1 VNVRTKVLKSRR
13 FEKQLS
19 KVPDFIQKK
28 VIFWI
33 FLVESSGLAEVMKTP
48 GFHDEPLKGNRRGQ
62 RSVRMNKAYR
72 LIYRI
77 IADRIRIELL
87 EINKH
92 EY

>member
-1 VNVRTKVLKSRR
+1 MNVRTKVLKSRR